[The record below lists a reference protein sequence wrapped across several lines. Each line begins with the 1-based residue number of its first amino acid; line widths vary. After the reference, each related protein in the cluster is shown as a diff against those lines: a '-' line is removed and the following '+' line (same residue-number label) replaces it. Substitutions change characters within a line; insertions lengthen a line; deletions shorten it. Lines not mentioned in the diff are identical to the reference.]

1 MTVRAARLLLALSV
15 YFFNLTSPARA
26 ASPDATLPLA
36 PAMPPVSPGEGLSA
50 SDPSADPSAAAD
62 PRPSKSL
69 TPPEP
74 TPGLGISVGPVDLEM
89 HGYFRAP
96 LRLGLRRRDGAK
108 EGEGGTNVHTPWLVD
123 DDYFRSGFAYT
134 RLQES
139 DWSELYFSVGNKH
152 LRGEVALMGSLFSDW
167 ARPLIERQAG
177 IAQANLT
184 FRHARELGKLRFRMH
199 IKGGAFWD
207 RFGWL
212 ENYDTYMFGRTHQ
225 LGAQVRLELSSA
237 ELTGW
242 LLTGI
247 GAHLDSIE
255 ENQGLTL
262 LSYLYTGVRWRNLLE
277 GGFYLLD
284 SRTSDKRQ
292 LRELTDANMSV
303 YGLDARLTS
312 GLLGRFYLA
321 GSLITASKAVYLSPA
336 IEVVHAYGGR
346 GLTENYLGT
355 EDSEKGTGSLRNL
368 AGEYHHSLR
377 TLLARVAPE
386 AARFLGR
393 GDLWF
398 RAFAMMTHTYSKQQ
412 KTDPLLN
419 RDGVLQYKWGTEVG
433 YQPLSWMAVSLR
445 YDRVIR
451 DIQDNE
457 NSFRIITPRVMF
469 TTNWLLGAQV
479 FLQYS
484 RYAYGERVQLRPGQ
498 VALETAPDENVFKI
512 QAQMVF

>member
-1 MTVRAARLLLALSV
+1 MTLTAPMHFEIAADGA
-15 YFFNLTSPARA
+15 N
-26 ASPDATLPLA
+26 
-36 PAMPPVSPGEGLSA
+36 LSA
-50 SDPSADPSAAAD
+50 V
-62 PRPSKSL
+62 R
-69 TPPEP
+69 
-74 TPGLGISVGPVDLEM
+74 
-89 HGYFRAP
+89 
-96 LRLGLRRRDGAK
+96 
-108 EGEGGTNVHTPWLVD
+108 
-123 DDYFRSGFAYT
+123 
-134 RLQES
+134 
-139 DWSELYFSVGNKH
+139 
-152 LRGEVALMGSLFSDW
+152 DW
-167 ARPLIERQAG
+167 ARQIFAAHLRQAPEAEG
-177 IAQANLT
+177 
-184 FRHARELGKLRFRMH
+184 HAFVLALHEAARN
-199 IKGGAFWD
+199 I
-207 RFGWL
+207 
-212 ENYDTYMFGRTHQ
+212 
-225 LGAQVRLELSSA
+225 
-237 ELTGW
+237 
-242 LLTGI
+242 
-247 GAHLDSIE
+247 IE
-255 ENQGLTL
+255 
-262 LSYLYTGVRWRNLLE
+262 
-277 GGFYLLD
+277 
-284 SRTSDKRQ
+284 
-292 LRELTDANMSV
+292 
-303 YGLDARLTS
+303 
-312 GLLGRFYLA
+312 
-321 GSLITASKAVYLSPA
+321 
-336 IEVVHAYGGR
+336 HAYDGR

-445 YDRVIR
+445 YDWVIR